1 MVHRAAEYAHITSQ
15 QRCNVHFG
23 VKLN

>member
-1 MVHRAAEYAHITSQ
+1 VVHRAAEYAHIASQ